1 LRNASIGETFASP
14 IDATM
19 PLPRDLQS
27 LTGDSQQETEAVTA
41 SSAFA
46 STTPALQKDDV
57 VDDETMLVASVTQTP
72 PVVQTSHVTQTLP
85 VAQTSALTP
94 LHVTG
99 FVSDDEQTVF
109 APPSIENQKESERVF
124 TARQT
129 QARQAQAR
137 RTQPKGW
144 HWWLTASACV
154 ATLAAAS
161 TLVALSFAYR
171 SGVPADGTG
180 GSAAVE
186 APDARNESLRE
197 SLRLTT
203 EAERLLAAGAIED
216 ALTKLREAV
225 RLDERNA
232 RAQLQLGAAL
242 ERTGRRSEAIV
253 FYQAVSAL
261 TPNDPQA
268 WQLLAEAQ
276 FAENRFADAAQSYRQ
291 FFDLTE
297 TANGGTMSRAND
309 AIRRRYEEALRLM
322 DEGEQ
327 AQSLLT
333 QVVAAPALETS
344 AGKKNE
350 DGITVL
356 PVASPILNPAAHNAS
371 TVKLPPPPAS
381 SNASVRDAAEKES
394 VETRLSLQ
402 ERFERAV
409 RLYSIDRQAAVK
421 EFESVASRV
430 PDAHYYLGLARTEG
444 HTLQTIHRA
453 ILLDALKHLQIAQSA
468 GGRYSAQAKRLAD
481 QLGREYDRRRKE
493 GGG

>member
-1 LRNASIGETFASP
+1 
-14 IDATM
+14 
-19 PLPRDLQS
+19 
-27 LTGDSQQETEAVTA
+27 
-41 SSAFA
+41 
-46 STTPALQKDDV
+46 
-57 VDDETMLVASVTQTP
+57 
-72 PVVQTSHVTQTLP
+72 LP

-124 TARQT
+124 AARQT
-129 QARQAQAR
+129 QARQTQPR
-137 RTQPKGW
+137 RTQAKGW

-171 SGVPADGTG
+171 SRVPADGTG

-203 EAERLLAAGAIED
+203 EAEKLLAAGAIED

-297 TANGGTMSRAND
+297 TANSGTISRAND
-309 AIRRRYEEALRLM
+309 ALRRRYAEALRLT

-344 AGKKNE
+344 AGKKSE

-356 PVASPILNPAAHNAS
+356 PVASPILPAAHNAS
-371 TVKLPPPPAS
+371 TVKSPPPVS
-381 SNASVRDAAEKES
+381 STASVREAAKKES
-394 VETRLSLQ
+394 AETRLSPQ

-409 RLYSIDRQAAVK
+409 HLYSIDRQAALK

-430 PDAHYYLGLARTEG
+430 PDAHYYLGLARTER